1 MARIG
6 VDIDLAKKILES
18 GDLVAIP
25 TETVY
30 GLAANAFDPEAVAHV
45 FEAKRRPFFDPLI
58 VHCAHLEDAAI
69 FTRDLPEKALP
80 LANKFWPG
88 PLTLLLP
95 KKNNIPD
102 LVTAGM
108 ENVGVRVPDHALT
121 LQLLNVINFPL
132 VAPSANPFGYV
143 SPTTADHVNQQLG
156 GRVDYILDGGKCNV
170 GIESTI
176 IGFDDDSITIYR
188 LGGLEVNSIEDV
200 VGAVNIRT
208 RNTSDPRSPGMMKSH
223 YAPSKR
229 IVIGD
234 IESLMPNYKQ
244 KRIGVIRFK
253 SSGEQVEY
261 KNEFVLS
268 ERGNIREA
276 AQNLFSALRKMD
288 NSDIDII
295 LAEEAPEEG
304 LGLAINDRLHRA
316 ASNK

>member
-6 VDIDLAKKILES
+6 VDIDLARKTLEN
-18 GDLVAIP
+18 GGLVAIP

-30 GLAANAFDPEAVAHV
+30 GLAANAFDPEAVARV

-58 VHCAHLEDAAI
+58 VHCANLEDAAI

-108 ENVGVRVPDHALT
+108 ENVGVRVPDHILP

-143 SPTTADHVNQQLG
+143 SPTTAEHVNQQLG
-156 GRVDYILDGGKCNV
+156 NKVDYILDGGKCNV

-176 IGFDDDSITIYR
+176 IGFDGDLITIYR
-188 LGGLEVNSIEDV
+188 LGGLEIDNIKDV
-200 VGAVNIRT
+200 VGEVNIRT
-208 RNTSDPRSPGMMKSH
+208 QSTSNPGLPGMMKSH
-223 YAPSKR
+223 YAPLKR
-229 IVIGD
+229 IVVGD
-234 IESLMPNYKQ
+234 IESLIPNYKQ
-244 KRIGVIRFK
+244 KRIGVIRFR
-253 SSGEQVEY
+253 SSGEQG
-261 KNEFVLS
+261 KNEIVLS
-268 ERGNIREA
+268 EGGNMREA

-304 LGLAINDRLHRA
+304 LGLAINDRLRRA
-316 ASNK
+316 ASDK